1 MYYLLLQLRAH
12 SSVSLGVVM
21 FHWLLKPNKQ
31 SHKST
36 VGNSLL
42 PTTEKVGFK
51 IDLLKIHC
59 LCRLGVQNP

>member
-12 SSVSLGVVM
+12 SSVSLGVVRFEEPM
-21 FHWLLKPNKQ
+21 EHNKQ